1 MPNKSSRSL
10 GRPLP
15 DAQRPRN
22 PFDRSY
28 RVSFNQKAG
37 HLLPIAQLWAPA
49 GSHVKINRSEF
60 IRTFDI
66 ATSSFVPFDHFV
78 DFFAVKLS
86 DLWSYWDNWY
96 LNINDMH
103 SSFAN
108 AVQFYQSQNLD
119 IYDDVHMR
127 AQCPAY
133 SMVSILNLLDG
144 VFDQAAGTGE
154 LSYTL
159 PEGTQVGEDESISN
173 VIRKFNARR
182 LLNVL
187 HYPITV
193 AGQLDSDGKY
203 LGMYPDNFGYI
214 SDKSNQVNNLFPLC
228 AYQKIYFEHYRNN
241 SYQNQNP
248 FYYNL
253 DWLGMD
259 NTGAVDQSNL
269 QMFMAGLTQLRSV
282 NYRKD
287 FFQSAYPALDY
298 VPVDGSPLQW
308 DVPSNVVNAFGVLTT
323 NISTGSDAGR
333 WSPSNT
339 IFPYKNSNGDII
351 LKGSSTTNNLVGSS
365 SSSGSPITQL
375 SHVHA
380 VNQLISPEA
389 YNVQAIRAAFALD
402 KLKRASAYAPR
413 HIKDQYEARF
423 GFKFKGDEHHSIRLG
438 SFKCN
443 ITPYEVTQTAPGQS
457 AGGSYQPLG
466 TIGGKGVGSSGY
478 QDEIDFDCKNCD
490 YIILGMSYF
499 IPRVSYDSLRFDPF
513 VTKYSL
519 NHFFQPEFENLGLQ
533 PVYQKLIS
541 WSTLTDA
548 SLADVANNILRY
560 YQTRYQEYKTG
571 IDVNLGLFNRDCML
585 SPFTSHL
592 NLDKRVFGTSGL
604 DWRFFK
610 VLPDDVDNMFV
621 TQADPTEL
629 TDQFYGVCEFVFKCT
644 QLMSVHG
651 QPSL

>member
-1 MPNKSSRSL
+1 MSNKSSRSL

-108 AVQFYQSQNLD
+108 AMQSYQSVGSFNV
-119 IYDDVHMR
+119 YDQVHMR
-127 AQCPAY
+127 SQCPAY
-133 SMVSILNLLDG
+133 SMSSILIFLDG
-144 VFDQAAGTGE
+144 LQNESAGTGE
-154 LSYTL
+154 LSYDIDT
-159 PEGTQVGEDESISN
+159 GQQMIHYDSN
-173 VIRKFNARR
+173 AIRKYNSRR

-193 AGQLDSDGKY
+193 AGTLDSDGKY
-203 LGMYPDNFGYI
+203 LGMTPDNYGYVY
-214 SDKSNQVNNLFPLC
+214 DKSNQVNNLFPLC
-228 AYQKIYFEHYRNN
+228 AYQKIYFENYRNN
-241 SYQNQNP
+241 SYQAQNP
-248 FYYNL
+248 FYYNM

-259 NTGAVDQSNL
+259 NTGAVNQEN
-269 QMFMAGLTQLRSV
+269 MTAFMAAITQLRSV

-298 VPVDGSPLQW
+298 VPVDSSPLTW
-308 DVPSNVVNAFGVLTT
+308 DVPSNVVGAFGDLTGLT
-323 NISTGSDAGR
+323 TGSDNNR
-333 WSPSNT
+333 WSPSAAGYLRPDNIVKGT
-339 IFPYKNSNGDII
+339 STSNRI
-351 LKGSSTTNNLVGSS
+351 LLNDVNGNGLTV
-365 SSSGSPITQL
+365 
-375 SHVHA
+375 SHDHLY
-380 VNQLISPEA
+380 NQSISPQA

-443 ITPYEVTQTAPGQS
+443 ITPYEVTQTSPGQS
-457 AGGSYQPLG
+457 SSGAYQPLG

-478 QDEIDFDCKNCD
+478 QDEIDFDCQNCD
-490 YIILGMSYF
+490 YIILGISYF
-499 IPRVSYDSLRFDPF
+499 VPRVSYDSLRFDPF
-513 VTKYSL
+513 VTKFAL

-541 WSTLTDA
+541 WSTLTSA
-548 SLADVANNILRY
+548 TQADTANNILRY

-592 NLDKRVFGTSGL
+592 NLDKRVFGTAGF

-610 VLPDDVDNMFV
+610 VLPSDVDNMFV

-629 TDQFYGVCEFVFKCT
+629 SDQFYGVCEFVFKCT

>member
-1 MPNKSSRSL
+1 M
-10 GRPLP
+10 
-15 DAQRPRN
+15 
-22 PFDRSY
+22 
-28 RVSFNQKAG
+28 
-37 HLLPIAQLWAPA
+37 PIAQLWAPA

-108 AVQFYQSQNLD
+108 AMQFYQSQSVALED
-119 IYDDVHMR
+119 QVKMR
-127 AQCPAY
+127 TQCPAF
-133 SMVSILNLLDG
+133 SMLSILNLLDG
-144 VFDQAAGTGE
+144 ISDEAAGTGE

-159 PEGTQVGEDESISN
+159 PSGVSPGPQESLSN
-173 VIRKFNARR
+173 VIRRYNARR

-193 AGQLDSDGKY
+193 AGTLDSNGQY
-203 LGMYPDNFGYI
+203 LGMTPDSLGYV
-214 SDKSNQVNNLFPLC
+214 SDKSNQLNNLFPLC

-241 SYQNQNP
+241 SYQAQNP

-269 QMFMAGLTQLRSV
+269 ELFMTALTQLRSV

-298 VPVDGSPLQW
+298 VPVDDSPLQW
-308 DVPSNVVNAFGVLTT
+308 DVPSNIVNAFGVLGPFD
-323 NISTGSDAGR
+323 TGSDFGR
-333 WSPSNT
+333 WTGFGTSLTSANGSPSNAY
-339 IFPYKNSNGDII
+339 FNSQNNGVIRQIDATNAR
-351 LKGSSTTNNLVGSS
+351 TTEHTHIYEQS
-365 SSSGSPITQL
+365 
-375 SHVHA
+375 
-380 VNQLISPEA
+380 ISPNA

-478 QDEIDFDCKNCD
+478 QDEIEFDCKNCD
-490 YIILGMSYF
+490 YIILGLSYF

-513 VTKYSL
+513 VTKFAL

-541 WSTLTDA
+541 WSTMTTP
-548 SLADVANNILRY
+548 SLADAANNILRY

>member
-66 ATSSFVPFDHFV
+66 ATSSFVPFDHFI

-108 AVQFYQSQNLD
+108 AMQAYQSQNVGV
-119 IYDDVHMR
+119 DDQVKMR
-127 AQCPAY
+127 TQCPAF
-133 SMVSILNLLDG
+133 SMFTILHLLDG
-144 VFDQAAGTGE
+144 LLDEPAGTGE

-159 PEGTQVGEDESISN
+159 PEGTQVSEDETISN

-187 HYPITV
+187 HYPVTV
-193 AGQLDSDGKY
+193 AGTLDSDGKY
-203 LGMYPDNFGYI
+203 LGMTPDNYGYV
-214 SDKSNQVNNLFPLC
+214 SDQSNQLNNLFPLL
-228 AYQKIYFEHYRNN
+228 AYQKIYFENYRNN
-241 SYQNQNP
+241 SYQAQNP
-248 FYYNL
+248 FYYNM

-259 NTGAVDQSNL
+259 NTGVVDQSNL
-269 QMFMAGLTQLRSV
+269 EKFIAAITQLRSV

-298 VPVDGSPLQW
+298 VPVDDSPLQW
-308 DVPSNVVNAFGVLTT
+308 DIPSNVVNAFGYYDNLL
-323 NISTGSDAGR
+323 NGQTGSDRDR
-333 WSPSNT
+333 WSPVGVSAVVAGQNLQT
-339 IFPYKNSNGDII
+339 SLTADNKNGVSVGVTSYPYVH
-351 LKGSSTTNNLVGSS
+351 T
-365 SSSGSPITQL
+365 
-375 SHVHA
+375 HA
-380 VNQLISPEA
+380 VTSLQDLSPKA

-478 QDEIDFDCKNCD
+478 QDEIDFDCQNCD
-490 YIILGMSYF
+490 YIILGISYF

-513 VTKYSL
+513 VTKFAL

-541 WSTLTDA
+541 WSTLTNPQ
-548 SLADVANNILRY
+548 LADVANNILRY

-621 TQADPTEL
+621 SQADPSEL